1 MHLHK
6 PTIFY
11 GLDSNH
17 PSHGNLWP
25 GFPCWGTS
33 SRPGRLKIH
42 WFVSAADP
50 NVSICYA
57 SEIDGEIGCFR
68 DGCGH
73 QAGSMFQ
80 TPACKVNL
88 QVDFFGND
96 ATATWH
102 VRFIQLESAAGFLD
116 HLEAEVSW
124 MCCRRVPKK
133 ILTDDMRQVSMAGG
147 CYRSFFAA
155 VRWWRWWF
163 GTHQML
169 CGELSTKKIKL
180 LSRFYTPLISTQ
192 DFTGSHRHHKYS

>member
-17 PSHGNLWP
+17 PSHGSLWP

-88 QVDFFGND
+88 QVDLFWEWCNSHMACAVYSARISCRFPWSSWGRGIMD
-96 ATATWH
+96 VLPQGSEKDLDRWH
-102 VRFIQLESAAGFLD
+102 
-116 HLEAEVSW
+116 EASVN
-124 MCCRRVPKK
+124 
-133 ILTDDMRQVSMAGG
+133 GG
-147 CYRSFFAA
+147 R
-155 VRWWRWWF
+155 
-163 GTHQML
+163 ML
-169 CGELSTKKIKL
+169 QKL
-180 LSRFYTPLISTQ
+180 FR
-192 DFTGSHRHHKYS
+192 GS